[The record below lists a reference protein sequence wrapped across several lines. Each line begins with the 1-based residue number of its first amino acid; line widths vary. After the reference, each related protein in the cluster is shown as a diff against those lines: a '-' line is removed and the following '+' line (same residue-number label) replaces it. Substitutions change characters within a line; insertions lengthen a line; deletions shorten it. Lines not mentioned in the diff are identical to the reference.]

1 MSGMKFRLKCA
12 DCGVTF
18 FAPDHRALFCP
29 KCARS
34 HPARATS
41 AKPSALCSAPPDKA
55 HAGKAVAQ
63 KTQRTAPPPKL
74 AELTPELA
82 ERIMQLC
89 QERYAGQE
97 FDRRAAV
104 KQLSDE
110 LWVKRQLIAHQLH
123 LLQRPN
129 REVAPELQE
138 QIITQYRGYIER
150 LERPPGGRR
159 RAISRATGV
168 PYQAVRKTVYDWLMA
183 ESAKSPTPELS
194 RLQLFQIEQCYFAE
208 LQQHRYRLSELPTQ
222 IAAQL
227 SFATPWQVARWI
239 DQLHDDEQRVAH
251 RPAPTLEQEAPVI
264 EAYRAYLKAP
274 QPPERGLHFT
284 LAQQLGDLSQGQV
297 YRALLHFRHH
307 QRAAYPLR

>member
-1 MSGMKFRLKCA
+1 MKFRLKCA

-18 FAPDHRALFCP
+18 FAPDRRARFCP

-34 HPARATS
+34 HPTRATS
-41 AKPSALCSAPPDKA
+41 AKPSVAGGAPSATPN
-55 HAGKAVAQ
+55 AGKPVAK
-63 KTQRTAPPPKL
+63 KTQRPAPPPKL

-82 ERIMQLC
+82 ERLTQLY

-97 FDRRAAV
+97 FDWRAAV

-129 REVAPELQE
+129 LEVAPELQE
-138 QIITQYRGYIER
+138 RIIAQYRGYIER
-150 LERPPGGRR
+150 LERPLGGRR

-168 PYQAVRKTVYDWLMA
+168 PYQAVRQTVYNWLMT
-183 ESAKSPTPELS
+183 ESAKSATPELS

-208 LQQHRYRLSELPTQ
+208 LRQQRYRLSELPAR

-227 SFATPWQVARWI
+227 GFATPWQVARWI

-251 RPAPTLEQEAPVI
+251 RPAPSPEQEARVI
-264 EAYRAYLKAP
+264 EAYCAYLNAP

-297 YRALLHFRHH
+297 YRALLHFRHQ
-307 QRAAYPLR
+307 QRAAYPLQ